1 MTMTLERVRAAV
13 TRPLDRVRDRVVANT
28 TALFDHAPYPLANTL
43 GHDGDPG
50 LFGPG
55 SVTWPVIGDAAA
67 FVGGVRA
74 LLVQAAHPEVVAGVA
89 DHSRYRED
97 PLGRLSRTS
106 AYVTATAFGAMPE
119 VERAV
124 ELVRRA
130 HRPVAG
136 VSHRGREYAA
146 DAPGLAAWVHNA
158 LTDSFLT
165 AYRHFG
171 EARLDDDDADR
182 FVAEQAALGR
192 LLDAD
197 PVPETAASLAAWIAE
212 HPAVGPSPGMAE
224 AVGFLRSPPL
234 PAYARPVYRV
244 LFAAAVA
251 TLPERLGG
259 VLGVQPMPAAHALGR
274 AAVGVLRWNLG
285 SSPSWHLALLRSGA
299 PVPEGRFRQPLRAAK
314 AR

>member
-1 MTMTLERVRAAV
+1 MIMTLDRARAAV
-13 TRPLDRVRDRVVANT
+13 TRPFDRVRDRVVANT

-43 GHDGDPG
+43 DYDGDPG
-50 LFGPG
+50 LFGPR

-89 DHSRYRED
+89 DHSRYRDD

-146 DAPGLAAWVHNA
+146 DAPDLAAWVHNA

-165 AYRHFG
+165 AYRRFG
-171 EARLDDDDADR
+171 EADLSDADADR
-182 FVAEQAALGR
+182 FVTEQAALGR

-197 PVPETAASLAAWIAE
+197 PVPETAGGLAAWIGG
-212 HPAVGPSPGMAE
+212 HPAVGPSPGMTE
-224 AVGFLRSPPL
+224 AVRFLRSPPL

-251 TLPERLGG
+251 TLPERLRD
-259 VLGVQPMPAAHALGR
+259 VLGLRRVPGALAAGK
-274 AAVGVLRWNLG
+274 AAVAVLRWNLG
-285 SSPSWHLALLRSGA
+285 SSPSWHVALIRSGA
-299 PVPEGRFRQPLRAAK
+299 QVPAGRFRQRLRAVE